1 MELVSLNSWAD
12 TVVNILCHM
21 WITFFFVNM
30 NLTFGTNSVG
40 FIAMI
45 ATLANRDVVI
55 DYFDC

>member
-12 TVVNILCHM
+12 TAVNILFGICGLLSY
-21 WITFFFVNM
+21 VNVKVK
-30 NLTFGTNSVG
+30 FWYNSAG